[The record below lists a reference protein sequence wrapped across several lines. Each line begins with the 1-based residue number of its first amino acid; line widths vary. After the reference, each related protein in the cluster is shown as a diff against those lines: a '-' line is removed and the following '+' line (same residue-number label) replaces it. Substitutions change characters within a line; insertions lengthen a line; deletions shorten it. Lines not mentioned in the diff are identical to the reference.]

1 MYLNAV
7 LIICCNS
14 IVLFAPCYY
23 CFVTAAH
30 ARALRDTVLYFAVA
44 GNYKVQYLKQVD
56 GGKRMASIRI
66 ESFASLM
73 EKLCDQYTTMIL
85 PREVTEAP
93 AVTGIGAV
101 NTISGLHD
109 SAASASAANM
119 IRSASVGAGSVSG
132 ANSADV

>member
-23 CFVTAAH
+23 YFLTAAH

-44 GNYKVQYLKQVD
+44 GNYKVQYLKQE
-56 GGKRMASIRI
+56 GAGKKMASIRI
-66 ESFASLM
+66 ESFACLM

-93 AVTGIGAV
+93 VVTGSGAG
-101 NTISGLHD
+101 NT
-109 SAASASAANM
+109 SASAANM

-132 ANSADV
+132 ANSGTPEVGSATV